1 MSAYAKLVPLTE
13 EGPMGEAY
21 EILASQVNQ
30 DTIIGAGRSWN
41 STIEKGQMLRIV
53 DLEGKQAVDFLC
65 YNAHDFD
72 DRYAA
77 ADTTKINETGIFL
90 TTGTVL
96 YSVGLTPLFTIV
108 ADTCGKHDT
117 IGGCCSAE
125 LNSFRYGVGHQPNC
139 RENFLQEL
147 AKYDLG
153 KSDLAANVNFF
164 MYVPIGPNGEMDMGP
179 SISKPG
185 DYVDLRAETDA
196 LAVISNC
203 PQINNPVNDYN
214 PTPIRVIIWKPD
226 QAVS

>member
-1 MSAYAKLVPLTE
+1 MA
-13 EGPMGEAY
+13 EAY
-21 EILASQVNQ
+21 EIPAGQVIE
-30 DTIIGAGRSWN
+30 DTIVGAGQPWSRI
-41 STIEKGQMLRIV
+41 IEKGQVLRIV

-77 ADTTKINETGIFL
+77 ADTMKINKTGIFL

-96 YSVGLTPLFTIV
+96 YSAGLTHLFTII

-125 LNSFRYGVGHQPNC
+125 LNTYRYGVGHQSNC
-139 RENFLQEL
+139 RDNFLNEL
-147 AKYDLG
+147 TKYGLG
-153 KSDLAANVNFF
+153 KKDMAANVNFF
-164 MYVPIGPNGEMDMGP
+164 MYVPVSAEGDMDMGP

-185 DYVDLRAETDA
+185 DYVDLCADTDA

-214 PTPIRVIIWKPD
+214 PTPVRVVVWQPD
-226 QAVS
+226 RPAS